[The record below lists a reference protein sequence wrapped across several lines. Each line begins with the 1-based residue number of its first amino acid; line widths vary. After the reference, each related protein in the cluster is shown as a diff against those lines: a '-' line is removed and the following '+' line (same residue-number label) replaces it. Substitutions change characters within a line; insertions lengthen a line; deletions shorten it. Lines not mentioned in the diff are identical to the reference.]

1 MDEYG
6 EDIRS
11 QALQH
16 NLETGYIIC
25 LNEETMEQESK
36 PIGEL
41 VKQASHEVFLEAMM
55 RSR

>member
-1 MDEYG
+1 MEEYG

-25 LNEETMEQESK
+25 MNEETMEQESK

-41 VKQASHEVFLEAMM
+41 SKAVE
-55 RSR
+55 SRGIS